1 MHKHMKAIQRACIF
15 LLVLFM
21 LLVPLSALGES
32 KTVQPAEETRAGLC
46 SPPRRRTPPPQAQFF
61 MTHPAA

>member
-21 LLVPLSALGES
+21 LLVPLSALGE
-32 KTVQPAEETRAGLC
+32 
-46 SPPRRRTPPPQAQFF
+46 
-61 MTHPAA
+61 